1 MQRKSQVRNI
11 LSLAAGLICPTPWLL
26 SHLGVIP
33 DPSQIAIVVL
43 AGVSILASAFML
55 SWATELGEQDLPQSF
70 ALLVL
75 ALVSVLPEYA
85 VDLHFA
91 WMAGKNPDYTH
102 FAVAN
107 MTGANRILVGIGWP
121 LVVLIAC
128 WKGRKSHLEIRRGEN
143 LELRFLL
150 YSTLFAFCIPLGGVI
165 GLFDA
170 FILIAFF
177 VVYALNTLS
186 SEHGETELIGPASL
200 IKEATGDLGRRAW
213 ATGFLLYATYMIL
226 ISAHAFADGLVQIG
240 AQHNI
245 DQFLLVQWVA
255 PLASEAPEFVV
266 AILFALKFR
275 GEVGIGALISSKVN
289 QWTLLVGAIPI
300 AFCLSASVTSGL
312 PLDERQ
318 NHEIW
323 LTAAQ
328 SLFAVVLASNL
339 KFGLKEA
346 LILMALF
353 LVQLFFQETHTAF
366 IGIYV
371 LLSIG
376 MLVFGPADQRQS
388 FLALL
393 NPRFAK
399 RSGAESAEL

>member
-1 MQRKSQVRNI
+1 MRRKEKVRNI
-11 LSLAAGLICPTPWLL
+11 ASLSASMLCPLPWLL
-26 SHLGVIP
+26 SHIGVIP
-33 DPSQIAIVVL
+33 EFSPTVIVLL
-43 AGVSILASAFML
+43 AGISIIASAFML

-121 LVVLIAC
+121 VVVLIAC
-128 WKGRKSHLEIRRGEN
+128 WRERKSFLAIRRGEN

-150 YSTLFAFCIPLGGVI
+150 YATLFAFLIPLGGVI
-165 GLFDA
+165 GLLDA
-170 FILIAFF
+170 FVLIALFA
-177 VVYALNTLS
+177 VYALNTLRS
-186 SEHGETELIGPASL
+186 QHGETELVGPAAL
-200 IKEATGDLGRRAW
+200 IKESTHDFGRRVW

-226 ISAHAFADGLVQIG
+226 ISAAPFADGLVEIG
-240 AQHNI
+240 KHHGI
-245 DQFLLVQWVA
+245 DQFLLVQWLA
-255 PLASEAPEFVV
+255 PLASESPEFVV

-289 QWTLLVGAIPI
+289 QWTLLVGAIPL
-300 AFCLSASVTSGL
+300 AFCLSASVTTGL
-312 PLDERQ
+312 PLDARQ
-318 NHEIW
+318 NDEIL

-328 SLFAVVLASNL
+328 SLFAIVLACNL
-339 KFGLKEA
+339 QFGIKEA
-346 LILMALF
+346 LLLMALF
-353 LVQLFFQETHTAF
+353 LVQLFFQETHEAF

-376 MLVFGPADQRQS
+376 ILAFGPADQRRS
-388 FLALL
+388 FFALL
-393 NPRFAK
+393 IPTK
-399 RSGAESAEL
+399 SSTQ